1 MLSDFKFTPPSAQ
14 NFLAGCALMFLGVL
28 GVIMCCHTVPAANH
42 DFIVFILG
50 ALSGATTA
58 VGAQKAIG
66 TVTATAGT
74 SVSSTPAPAISADQ
88 PII

>member
-1 MLSDFKFTPPSAQ
+1 MLNNLKFTPPSAQ

-28 GVIMCCHTVPAANH
+28 GIVMCFHTVPATNH

-66 TVTATAGT
+66 TVTTNGT
-74 SVSSTPAPAISADQ
+74 GTTTIGAEAPAATP